1 MVGVPTCVKV
11 QGDERGEEFEPCYR
25 YAWEGLPTRAQP
37 DERLERGMRERE
49 ELVTMEAA
57 TPLRRGRVDENWHGH
72 FG

>member
-37 DERLERGMRERE
+37 DERLERGMRKRE
-49 ELVTMEAA
+49 ELMTMDAA
-57 TPLRRGRVDENWHGH
+57 KSL
-72 FG
+72 

>member
-1 MVGVPTCVKV
+1 MVGVPTCVEV
-11 QGDERGEEFEPCYR
+11 QGDECGEKFEPCYR

-57 TPLRRGRVDENWHGH
+57 KPLRRGRVDENWHGH